1 MATARPDRHTQRYD
15 RQLRLWNTSGQAALE
30 HARILVVGASALSGQ
45 ILKNL
50 VLPGLGGFTVL
61 DDALVTARDIGTNF
75 FLQAGESEGKPY
87 ATELARLV
95 AELNPSVAHAG
106 HVESPSALL
115 ARDPGFFTQFSL
127 IVCVRQPRDV
137 QERVADLGWHHTP
150 PIPVFCAQTSGFQG
164 VFHVSVRELGIIET
178 HPDSLVDLR
187 LTRPFPE
194 LAAFAAKFDLDTA
207 DSLQRSHIPYV
218 VLLLR
223 ALHDWKEEHGALPTT
238 ASRADFL
245 AFLRARRPEGDSE
258 NFDEAHAALAQ
269 HVWRPLQSPAVP
281 PNIAGMLDDVHAKE
295 VSEKTPPFWLLVAAL
310 RAYVA
315 QEHTLPLSGALPDMK
330 ATSETYV
337 ALQHLYVA
345 KARRDFDAF
354 LSCLDDVLDKAHLS
368 RDAAGLGDDQV
379 RTFVKHAA
387 HLRLVRGRRLAQQRT
402 DPDVGAMAM
411 AFADPVNPVTVQYLI
426 AFFAAD
432 AFYAEHARY
441 PTEWADE
448 AALVQLAYRYA
459 DGTHL
464 ELGDDDRDKLRA
476 ACVELIRGAR
486 LDLASTAAR

>member
-1 MATARPDRHTQRYD
+1 M
-15 RQLRLWNTSGQAALE
+15 
-30 HARILVVGASALSGQ
+30 
-45 ILKNL
+45 
-50 VLPGLGGFTVL
+50 
-61 DDALVTARDIGTNF
+61 
-75 FLQAGESEGKPY
+75 
-87 ATELARLV
+87 
-95 AELNPSVAHAG
+95 
-106 HVESPSALL
+106 
-115 ARDPGFFTQFSL
+115 
-127 IVCVRQPRDV
+127 

-164 VFHVSVRELGIIET
+164 VFHVSVRELGSTSLAHPVIET

-295 VSEKTPPFWLLVAAL
+295 VSEKVRRDLTQTPPFWLLVAAL

-402 DPDVGAMAM
+402 DPDVGAMGTLPNSRSDGVCRPRESGHGAV
-411 AFADPVNPVTVQYLI
+411 PNRVLCGGRVLRR
-426 AFFAAD
+426 
-432 AFYAEHARY
+432 ARAV
-441 PTEWADE
+441 PHR
-448 AALVQLAYRYA
+448 V
-459 DGTHL
+459 G
-464 ELGDDDRDKLRA
+464 G
-476 ACVELIRGAR
+476 
-486 LDLASTAAR
+486 